1 MDHVFTVPL
10 EGIGE
15 GSVTGKT
22 RGDIV
27 TAREKTRA
35 QLLTKA
41 LSEHLPRKARPVMG
55 WKQRD
60 KISSSWLLALPGADS
75 SLSNA

>member
-1 MDHVFTVPL
+1 MEPVFLTPL
-10 EGIGE
+10 TGIGE

-22 RGDIV
+22 RGEIV

-35 QLLTKA
+35 QLLNKA
-41 LSEHLPRKARPVMG
+41 LSMHHPQKARPVIA

-60 KISSSWLLALPGADS
+60 KISSA
-75 SLSNA
+75 